1 MAMILKRV
9 IVRPLVMMVLALQM
23 LIYKGAILLAQ
34 EGGGSGGERKV
45 DVNVDVDGPS
55 AAGGTVWYGNW
66 WVWAIGIAVFLIV
79 IVALTNRGGSRSDTA

>member
-1 MAMILKRV
+1 MAMILKRA

-34 EGGGSGGERKV
+34 DGGGEKKV
-45 DVNVDVDGPS
+45 DVNVDIDGPS

-79 IVALTNRGGSRSDTA
+79 IVALTNRGGRSDTA

>member
-1 MAMILKRV
+1 MILKRV

-34 EGGGSGGERKV
+34 EGGGGGEKKV
-45 DVNVDVDGPS
+45 DVNVDIDGPS